1 MGMIFIRDFFLS
13 IKGLIQFIKITLFR
27 IYFDY
32 LTRDLDSFKILRHKL
47 LLRDFN
53 FSNHKKFNFFL
64 VFCINNWE
72 SILIQEFQKFGNV
85 KHFSWPKVENFF
97 SNEVQWKS
105 FYEDLNSKIL
115 NSFDEYYNENEN
127 FVVFLYTSDFSISK
141 KTLINLQ
148 RKNVLL
154 ISFCWDDLLYFKSKV
169 KGQPVG
175 ISGMSKIVDINLT
188 MSPESMS
195 RYLYNNSPV
204 FFWSSLKRN
213 DFNFEFKSTERVSD
227 QFYVL
232 FIGSKYGWRGK
243 FIGKLIQKGFDVK
256 CFGKGWENGSITFEE
271 MINQI
276 KLAPVTLGFAN
287 VGHTKSITT
296 IKGRD
301 FEVPLF
307 GGLYLTQFSSGLSKY
322 YDINKD
328 VLTYNNFDDCVKIL
342 NRIKSNPLPYEIVRK
357 NGTEKAFERAT
368 WNSRLLFLIEF
379 ISKL

>member
-1 MGMIFIRDFFLS
+1 ML
-13 IKGLIQFIKITLFR
+13 LFKEIILNIIGFSQYLKLVFYR
-27 IYFDY
+27 KYFD
-32 LTRDLDSFKILRHKL
+32 LVVRDVDPLEILKLKLRSRNFTFENQKKI
-47 LLRDFN
+47 
-53 FSNHKKFNFFL
+53 NFFL
-64 VFCINNWE
+64 IFSINNWE
-72 SILIQEFQKFGNV
+72 SIFVEEFKKFGIV
-85 KHFSWPKVENFF
+85 KHFNWKNVDNFF
-97 SNEVQWKS
+97 DNRDLWKS
-105 FYEDLNSKIL
+105 FFENLNHQIL
-115 NSFDEYYNENEN
+115 KSFDEFYNDVDN
-127 FVVFLYTSDFSISK
+127 FVVFLYTSDFCISNE
-141 KTLINLQ
+141 TLIKIQ
-148 RKNVLL
+148 RKNVLI

-169 KGQPVG
+169 KGQPIGV
-175 ISGMSKIVDINLT
+175 SKLSKVVDFNLT
-188 MSPESMS
+188 MSPEAIP
-195 RYLYNNSPV
+195 RYLHNNSPV
-204 FFWSSLKRN
+204 FFWSSLTRVDYN
-213 DFNFEFKSTERVSD
+213 YEFTYLERSKD

-357 NGTEKAFERAT
+357 NGIEKAFERAT